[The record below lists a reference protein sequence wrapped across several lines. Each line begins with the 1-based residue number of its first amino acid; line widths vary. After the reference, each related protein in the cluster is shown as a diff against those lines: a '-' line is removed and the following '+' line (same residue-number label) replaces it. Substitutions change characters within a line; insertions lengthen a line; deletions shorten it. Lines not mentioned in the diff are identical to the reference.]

1 MKTFKEFL
9 KPSTDSKE
17 KQKEIALSG
26 VDTTAAISINLDNL
40 KQKIER
46 DFEEMAKKE
55 Q

>member
-17 KQKEIALSG
+17 KQKEIAFSG
-26 VDTTAAISINLDNL
+26 VNTTAVTSINLDNL

-46 DFEEMAKKE
+46 DYEEMDKKE
-55 Q
+55 K